1 MSEHTTTEL
10 DLPTMREAANHACAL
25 MRVMSNPDRLMLL
38 CQLAQ
43 GERRVGEL
51 EELLDIQQPTLSQQL
66 AVLRE
71 EALVETRRE
80 GKQIYYRVTSQA
92 ALAVINVLYQQ
103 FCETTEG
110 DSL

>member
-1 MSEHTTTEL
+1 MTQETTSDL
-10 DLPTMREAANHACAL
+10 DLPAMREAANHACAL
-25 MRVMSNPDRLMLL
+25 MRVMANPDRLMLL

-71 EALVETRRE
+71 EALVETRRD

-92 ALAVINVLYQQ
+92 ALAVIHVLYQQ
-103 FCETTEG
+103 YCSPTEG
-110 DSL
+110 DSA